1 MSRSTAQKMPE
12 ISPSQDAV
20 SDVDGIDAV
29 LSDNARRL
37 RAIVHKWRDQDGAR
51 RTALPIARR
60 SGDATAQ
67 TQPADFENDAAAA
80 AIVDA
85 DVTATHSVAAQVR
98 TDGVETP
105 SNPPSAEPTETIPQP
120 RSPDRRIGSDRAR
133 PATSVPRPEPPA
145 DKKQDGTKAYSV
157 LSEPEPNEQRAT
169 RSSAA
174 ETGSATEMPAKEISA
189 TSADPVRGPRK
200 ARAATPKVVARDVAA
215 EPASKHND
223 RGDAAPHAE
232 APPTTLTPPP
242 VHKLAKK
249 GEMWLALIASRR
261 AITAVGWFSCVINV
275 LMLAGPL
282 FMLQVYDRVMTSG
295 SVPTLLALLGLTTAV
310 YAFIGVLE
318 LVRSRTITRIG
329 IEIDQRIGD
338 RIFEA
343 SLKSSIGASG
353 SPVAAL
359 RDLDTLRN
367 FVAGPAPMTFFD
379 AWWAPVYL
387 LVIFATH
394 WLLGFA
400 ALGGCA
406 LLLLTAY
413 LSDSRSRAP
422 LLEGQKAAVRGME
435 MAETGQRNAETIAA
449 MGMIGDYRQ
458 RWQKLNR
465 EALEWQIYASDVLGG
480 ISSVSKT
487 LRLLLQSVM
496 LAIGAALALKGEIS
510 SGSIIAS
517 TIIFGRALA
526 PVEQVITHWRNSLK
540 ALDAYKKLEAL
551 LAAVPAM
558 ERGVRLPAPKGR
570 LQVAGLRV
578 AAPNSKQL
586 ILNNV
591 SFAVEP
597 GQMLAVIGPSAS
609 GKSSLTKALVGLW
622 PPFGGSI
629 KLDEVEINR
638 WNSEDL
644 GKHIG
649 YLPQDMELFSGT
661 VRENI
666 ARFRADATDEQV
678 IAAATAAHAH
688 ELVMS
693 LPSGYATELGA
704 FGTHLS
710 GGQRQRIA
718 LARALFGNPALVVLD
733 EANANLDRAGDM
745 ALSAAIDDMRK
756 RGQSIIFVSHR
767 VQAIQ
772 QADTLLYL
780 DRGVQKAFGPRADV
794 MAMINGGGARDG
806 RVQSQ
811 QSAPQQP
818 TTASASPRGV
828 PAGAPGRE

>member
-1 MSRSTAQKMPE
+1 MPVTAAQKLPE
-12 ISPSQDAV
+12 ASPSQDAGAV
-20 SDVDGIDAV
+20 ADGIDAV

-37 RAIVHKWRDQDGAR
+37 RAIVHKWRDQDGGR
-51 RTALPIARR
+51 PTALPIARR
-60 SGDATAQ
+60 AEDGFGPAPTAAPDVLAGGAATRPAS
-67 TQPADFENDAAAA
+67 TAATSSVPDRAETITRIAVADEPDLTAIAQPA
-80 AIVDA
+80 IP
-85 DVTATHSVAAQVR
+85 VAPVAQVAP
-98 TDGVETP
+98 TGVEAD
-105 SNPPSAEPTETIPQP
+105 NEPARVEGGPVQTAPE
-120 RSPDRRIGSDRAR
+120 RRVRRAQ
-133 PATSVPRPEPPA
+133 EKPA
-145 DKKQDGTKAYSV
+145 DIGGQ
-157 LSEPEPNEQRAT
+157 
-169 RSSAA
+169 AA
-174 ETGSATEMPAKEISA
+174 GAQPAKESPA
-189 TSADPVRGPRK
+189 VVADKPRGPRK
-200 ARAATPKVVARDVAA
+200 ARAQTPKPTAEIQAEPVPMRAERDVAA
-215 EPASKHND
+215 PSLDEPPGA
-223 RGDAAPHAE
+223 
-232 APPTTLTPPP
+232 LVPPP
-242 VHKLAKK
+242 VYKLAKR
-249 GEMWLALIASRR
+249 GEMWLALVASRR

-310 YAFIGVLE
+310 YGIIGVLE
-318 LVRSRTITRIG
+318 LVRSRIITRIG

-387 LVIFATH
+387 VVIFATH
-394 WLLGFA
+394 WLLGLA
-400 ALGGCA
+400 ALAGCA
-406 LLLLTAY
+406 VLLLTAY
-413 LSDSRSRAP
+413 LSDTRSRAP
-422 LLEGQKAAVRGME
+422 LLESQKAAVRGME

-449 MGMIGDYRQ
+449 MGMIGAYRQ
-458 RWQKLNR
+458 RWQKLNQ
-465 EALEWQIYASDVLGG
+465 EGLAWQVYASDVLGG
-480 ISSVSKT
+480 ISSISKT

-496 LAIGAALALKGEIS
+496 LAIGAGLALKGEIS
-510 SGSIIAS
+510 SGSIIAA

-551 LAAVPAM
+551 LATTPAIG
-558 ERGVRLPAPKGR
+558 RGMSLPQPKGR
-570 LQVAGLRV
+570 LHVSGLRV

-591 SFAVEP
+591 SFTVEP

-644 GKHIG
+644 GQHIG

-666 ARFRADATDEQV
+666 ARFKADATDEQV
-678 IAAATAAHAH
+678 VAAATAAHAH

-733 EANANLDRAGDM
+733 EANANLDRAGDV

-780 DRGVQKAFGPRADV
+780 DRGVQKAFGPRAEV
-794 MAMINGGGARDG
+794 MAKINGGGGRDG
-806 RVQSQ
+806 NAQSQ
-811 QSAPQQP
+811 PKSQRAPSTGQ
-818 TTASASPRGV
+818 TAAPRSV
-828 PAGAPGRE
+828 PAGSPARE